1 MNHYAKM
8 CFLAILI
15 ALSTKEVT
23 AEMITVNRMND
34 VKITVEQLLQQYQ
47 GKEILTAFDIDMTLT
62 QPNNPATFYPA
73 LIKHYA
79 IYKKIM
85 GSLTPEQ
92 KDLTATL
99 TVFLPVRL
107 VEAET
112 PQIVS
117 AIQDRGVKTI
127 AFTAMLTG
135 KLKDKNQTHNKIEA
149 LRYNALNSLGIN
161 FANKPTL
168 GRVCEYTERHFLELV
183 IFSCAVRNPFANLHN
198 RPLVACP
205 SVNVH
210 APLESQYPS
219 ALSLS
224 FSVPRPS
231 FQLRCSSKSPTRLP
245 TFRTYTESSCAAAEI
260 TRLFEPLSRVRPY
273 ALLSRPEV
281 SFISN
286 GLSGG
291 RGMCCPV
298 WCAHYAA
305 HG

>member
-8 CFLAILI
+8 CFLAILL

-47 GKEILTAFDIDMTLT
+47 DKEILTAFDIDMTLT

-85 GSLTPEQ
+85 SSLTPEQ

-107 VEAET
+107 VEADT

-135 KLKDKNQTHNKIEA
+135 KLEDKNQAYNKIEV

-161 FANKPTL
+161 FANNFAEKEIYFNDLPSHNNSYPAFYNGILFTNGEQGKNGKGSVLIKFIQRTSMSLKAIVLVDDKKKNLEDVEQFLKNHHPAIKFIGIEYQGALGYTSKNISAEKFQSFWEDMANTAKSSTL
-168 GRVCEYTERHFLELV
+168 AT
-183 IFSCAVRNPFANLHN
+183 IQ
-198 RPLVACP
+198 
-205 SVNVH
+205 VN
-210 APLESQYPS
+210 
-219 ALSLS
+219 
-224 FSVPRPS
+224 
-231 FQLRCSSKSPTRLP
+231 K
-245 TFRTYTESSCAAAEI
+245 
-260 TRLFEPLSRVRPY
+260 
-273 ALLSRPEV
+273 
-281 SFISN
+281 
-286 GLSGG
+286 
-291 RGMCCPV
+291 
-298 WCAHYAA
+298 
-305 HG
+305 